1 MEGPSRPP
9 PPKAQATP
17 GVAFLVGVGC
27 PLWPWCYS
35 GGRTTPITGRQLGRP
50 PTRQW
55 ARCGHRA
62 PLSEAREIGV
72 RFNHE
77 PPTGCAEV
85 LSINGSVGAHGGS
98 AFKNHEALSAAY
110 RHTR

>member
-1 MEGPSRPP
+1 MSLLGLIYLPIGSSRHHRRRGPG
-9 PPKAQATP
+9 A
-17 GVAFLVGVGC
+17 VASEMGQG
-27 PLWPWCYS
+27 
-35 GGRTTPITGRQLGRP
+35 
-50 PTRQW
+50 
-55 ARCGHRA
+55 GHRA

-77 PPTGCAEV
+77 LPTGCAEV

-98 AFKNHEALSAAY
+98 AFFKNHEALSAAY